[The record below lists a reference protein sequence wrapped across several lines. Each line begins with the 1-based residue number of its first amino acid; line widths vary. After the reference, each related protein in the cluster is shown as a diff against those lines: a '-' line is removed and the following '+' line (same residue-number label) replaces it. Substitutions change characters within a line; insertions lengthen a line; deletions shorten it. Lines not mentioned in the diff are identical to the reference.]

1 MFHVYNKFDSMD
13 CIHVYAKTEQEAVEL
28 AIADGHLT
36 ENLGVSPGDIVA
48 YPFSNSDQTSA
59 FVRRISASRVIEAG
73 L

>member
-13 CIHVYAKTEQEAVEL
+13 CIHVSAKTEQEAVEL

-36 ENLGVSPGDIVA
+36 ENLGVSPSDLAA
-48 YPFSNSDQTSA
+48 YPFSNSDQTSS
-59 FVRRISASRVIEAG
+59 FVRRINANRVIEAG

>member
-13 CIHVYAKTEQEAVEL
+13 CIHVYAKTEQEAINL
-28 AIADGHLT
+28 AVADGHLT
-36 ENLGVSPGDIVA
+36 ESLGVNHSDIVA

-59 FVRRISASRVIEAG
+59 FIRRISASRVIEAG